1 MKFMKNIKN
10 KKGFLLIEAIIYI
23 FVMSL
28 LLVVILGSA
37 GGYLKNRYSLKHY
50 QQDMEEMS
58 LTINELAK
66 KVRMS
71 NCGEDNNSC
80 TFSDSKL
87 GVVDNIKSDDG
98 TDSSWE
104 IHFDGTTLKDKSDYI
119 ILEDVEGGFFFKNG
133 NPATEIPLITIY
145 IQKAGKPQ
153 TKMQTSVS
161 QRSGYEL

>member
-10 KKGFLLIEAIIYI
+10 KKGFLLIEAVMYI

-71 NCGEDNNSC
+71 NCGESNNDC
-80 TFSDSKL
+80 TFSNFEL
-87 GVVDNIKSDDG
+87 GVFDNIKNADGSYSLWKIKFESGNLIDDAG
-98 TDSSWE
+98 
-104 IHFDGTTLKDKSDYI
+104 HI
-119 ILEDVEGGFFFKNG
+119 ILENVKGEFFFKNG
-133 NPATEIPLITIY
+133 DTVTQIPLITIS
-145 IQKAGKPQ
+145 IQKTDKPQ

>member
-1 MKFMKNIKN
+1 
-10 KKGFLLIEAIIYI
+10 
-23 FVMSL
+23 MSL

-58 LTINELAK
+58 LIINELAK

-71 NCGEDNNSC
+71 NCGEDNNKC
-80 TFSDSKL
+80 NFKADHTTL

-98 TDSSWE
+98 TDSSWG
-104 IHFDGTTLKDKSDYI
+104 IYFDGTTLKDKSDHI

-133 NPATEIPLITIY
+133 NPATEIPLITIS

>member
-1 MKFMKNIKN
+1 
-10 KKGFLLIEAIIYI
+10 
-23 FVMSL
+23 MSL

-58 LTINELAK
+58 LIINELAK

-80 TFSDSKL
+80 TFLASEL

-98 TDSSWE
+98 TDSSWG
-104 IHFDGTTLKDKSDYI
+104 IYFDGTTLKDKSDHI
-119 ILEDVEGGFFFKNG
+119 ILEDVEGGFFFKNEK
-133 NPATEIPLITIY
+133 PATEIPLITIS